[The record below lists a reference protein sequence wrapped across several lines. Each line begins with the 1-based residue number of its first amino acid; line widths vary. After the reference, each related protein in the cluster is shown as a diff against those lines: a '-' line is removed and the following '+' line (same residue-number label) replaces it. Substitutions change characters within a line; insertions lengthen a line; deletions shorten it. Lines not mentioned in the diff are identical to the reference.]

1 MNRFFKHKIRP
12 FFKNKLLTKKT
23 GLFLLLFLVSYASGT
38 GIGFL
43 SGQFHAQTGKA
54 HTDIKAV
61 TASAEGNWGLSF
73 QEDGQP
79 PVANATFE
87 ELAQYDA
94 WYAQDTDEKVLYLTF
109 DCGYEN
115 GNTGKILDALKKH
128 DVSATFFVVGTYI
141 KSEPEL
147 VRRMCEEG
155 HTVGNHTW
163 HHPDMSQIASMDS
176 FRKELEDVE
185 RAYKE
190 VTGKE
195 MTKYYRPPQGKFSE
209 ANLQM
214 AKELGYKTFFWSLA
228 YVDWYDD
235 DQPTK
240 EEAFDKLLGRIHPG
254 AVVLLHST
262 SDTNAEILDELIGEW
277 EKMGYQIRPLE
288 QLSG

>member
-176 FRKELEDVE
+176 FRKELEQRSDRKRNDKILPPSSGE
-185 RAYKE
+185 IQRGKPADGKR
-190 VTGKE
+190 TG
-195 MTKYYRPPQGKFSE
+195 
-209 ANLQM
+209 
-214 AKELGYKTFFWSLA
+214 
-228 YVDWYDD
+228 V
-235 DQPTK
+235 
-240 EEAFDKLLGRIHPG
+240 
-254 AVVLLHST
+254 
-262 SDTNAEILDELIGEW
+262 
-277 EKMGYQIRPLE
+277 
-288 QLSG
+288 